1 MVVLEVT
8 LTLAAI
14 AVCCTGVG
22 ILVCC
27 VAWLKRSESVWTK
40 AEKEEEIKKQTKKE
54 EQRHSKTK
62 LKQHRQT
69 RFANVSAYE
78 VPDSVKNTS
87 GLAPNSV
94 EIHVAQNTSGLPA
107 NNVEIDQNEAYIATR
122 HPAHFQEHNSQAADR
137 KTGTTCSTMEI
148 RAVQNTSYQ
157 PTYSLTTEPGHVHRP
172 SATDDDSVYTYIS
185 SEQGSSVVMNMASNV
200 AYIRSHHQHTT
211 LDVIYEETQPD
222 SVASQDKT
230 QARQN
235 SSDCNLNTRAYT
247 KSETTL

>member
-54 EQRHSKTK
+54 EQRHSKI
-62 LKQHRQT
+62 KQHRQT

-78 VPDSVKNTS
+78 VPVSVKNTS
-87 GLAPNSV
+87 GLS
-94 EIHVAQNTSGLPA
+94 A
-107 NNVEIDQNEAYIATR
+107 NNVEIDQNEVHIATR
-122 HPAHFQEHNSQAADR
+122 HPAHFQEHHSQAADR
-137 KTGTTCSTMEI
+137 KSTTYSTTEI

-157 PTYSLTTEPGHVHRP
+157 PTYSPTAEPGHVHRP
-172 SATDDDSVYTYIS
+172 SATDDDSVYTYVS
-185 SEQGSSVVMNMASNV
+185 DEQGSSVVMNMASNV

-235 SSDCNLNTRAYT
+235 SSDCDLNTHAYT
-247 KSETTL
+247 KSEITL

>member
-8 LTLAAI
+8 LTLAAV

-54 EQRHSKTK
+54 EQRYLKTK
-62 LKQHRQT
+62 LKQQRQT

-78 VPDSVKNTS
+78 IPVSVKNTS

-94 EIHVAQNTSGLPA
+94 EIHIAQNTAGLPA
-107 NNVEIDQNEAYIATR
+107 NNVEIAQNEAYIETR
-122 HPAHFQEHNSQAADR
+122 HPAHFQAQAADR
-137 KTGTTCSTMEI
+137 KSTTCSTTEI

-157 PTYSLTTEPGHVHRP
+157 PTYSPTAEPGHVHRP
-172 SATDDDSVYTYIS
+172 STTDDDSVYTYIS

-211 LDVIYEETQPD
+211 LDVIYEET